1 MAGST
6 EFNVWNSCSTISFD
20 IAVAEGTVQIDPLFV
35 NEMVEQNGLID
46 GLPSKDREDSKKDFF
61 CLILISMEGDGSK
74 KNQDNKNEKVIESFH
89 TYFIILDGISLCQ
102 EKSLRG
108 PIDRLLENWYFLCM
122 STPCSLLPNSFKEG
136 RSKGVRVLSKQAS
149 SRENK
154 LKLSKAICLFL
165 ALSLSLSFSNSIAQ
179 EKKPKKLIK
188 IGIIQTVSR
197 PDLDADAK
205 GFEKALAEAGFKE
218 GIQIAYIRKNSHGR
232 MADAQTIAKK
242 FVEEKVD
249 LIHSIA
255 LLSSQVVVMGIK
267 NIPIVF
273 SSVSDPVRA
282 GLIPK
287 TSLPETRTGTNV
299 TGVSDRWPVNLQFEM
314 STKFI
319 ARAKKWGTI
328 YNRKDPNSLAHIK
341 GMRESAKKLGVGLI
355 EAKIS
360 IRGETLQA
368 AQSLSRKVQA
378 IHLSHDH
385 TVASAFKVIV
395 KVCNE
400 KKIPLFTGDI
410 YNVSRG
416 AIAAYGLDYY
426 LVGYSAGKKA
436 VQILRGEK
444 PGNIPWGLAENCL
457 LVINEGA
464 AKAQG
469 VIIPPDLLKKA
480 DRVIEK

>member
-1 MAGST
+1 MLIHSMLVLVKFLAG
-6 EFNVWNSCSTISFD
+6 
-20 IAVAEGTVQIDPLFV
+20 
-35 NEMVEQNGLID
+35 
-46 GLPSKDREDSKKDFF
+46 
-61 CLILISMEGDGSK
+61 
-74 KNQDNKNEKVIESFH
+74 KV
-89 TYFIILDGISLCQ
+89 L
-102 EKSLRG
+102 
-108 PIDRLLENWYFLCM
+108 
-122 STPCSLLPNSFKEG
+122 
-136 RSKGVRVLSKQAS
+136 KGVRGLSNQAS
-149 SRENK
+149 SGAKK
-154 LKLSKAICLFL
+154 LKLSKAICPFL
-165 ALSLSLSFSNSIAQ
+165 VLSLSLSVSNSAAQ
-179 EKKPKKLIK
+179 EKKSKKLIK

-218 GIQIAYIRKNSHGR
+218 GVQIVYIRKNSHGR
-232 MADAQTIAKK
+232 VADAQAIAKK
-242 FVEEKVD
+242 FVEDKMD

-282 GLIPK
+282 GLVPK
-287 TSLPETRTGTNV
+287 GSLPGTKTGTNV
-299 TGVSDRWPVNLQFEM
+299 TGVSDRWPVPLQFEM

-319 ARAKKWGTI
+319 PRAKKWGTI
-328 YNRKDPNSLAHIK
+328 YNARDANSLAHIK

-368 AQSLSRKVQA
+368 AQSLSKKVQA

-385 TVASAFKVIV
+385 IVASALGVIV

-400 KKIPLFTGDI
+400 KKIPLFAGDI
-410 YNVSRG
+410 YSVPRG
-416 AIAAYGLDYY
+416 AIAAYGLDYFH
-426 LVGYSAGKKA
+426 VGYSAGKKA

-444 PGNIPWGLAENCL
+444 PGNIPWELSEECL

-469 VIIPPDLLKKA
+469 VIIPSDILKKA
-480 DRVIEK
+480 DKIIEK